1 MGKQNTPLILGFVN
15 NAARNTF
22 NVSQKQVQN
31 KNSQQKAVKQQK
43 PQQQSWTVVNNN
55 KKTNTKGFQSWADVA
70 SRNTKSEIQSSW
82 TNAVKPQQQRSK
94 TMKQQPKQQVQKQQV
109 QKQQVQ
115 KQQPQKKSTKNQKT
129 QTQTQTWGWY
139 PASKQEAELKK
150 LNQKVNKNIQGK
162 QGKQSKNQPMKQ
174 SKNQTMKQSKNQP
187 MRQQSKKQKMR
198 IAAMKNLKA
207 LREAHEL
214 IMAQEQKKNYAL
226 LRNINTVYDGFNY
239 TFPLQNKR
247 SAWISTNKVGGNKVM
262 SVATLYAIRNAPTV
276 RGNKKP
282 FVQRNGKIIFNNKC
296 IRRAVEG
303 KFTGHKKFRGNRVL
317 TYIPEKW
324 LSKENGYSK
333 GTNYEKY
340 TNMNEPKRNER
351 CYSFKGVY

>member
-1 MGKQNTPLILGFVN
+1 MGKSNTPLILGFVN

-31 KNSQQKAVKQQK
+31 KNGQQKAVKQQK
-43 PQQQSWTVVNNN
+43 PQQQGWTVVKNN
-55 KKTNTKGFQSWADVA
+55 KKTNTTGFQSWADVA
-70 SRNTKSEIQSSW
+70 SRNTKSEMQSSW
-82 TNAVKPQQQRSK
+82 TNTVKQQQQRSK
-94 TMKQQPKQQVQKQQV
+94 TMKQQPKQQVQKQQP
-109 QKQQVQ
+109 QKA
-115 KQQPQKKSTKNQKT
+115 KQQPQKKSTKIQ

-150 LNQKVNKNIQGK
+150 LNQKANKKMQGK
-162 QGKQSKNQPMKQ
+162 QGKQGKKQPMKQ
-174 SKNQTMKQSKNQP
+174 QSKQ
-187 MRQQSKKQKMR
+187 QKMR

-207 LREAHEL
+207 SREAHEF

-226 LRNINTVYDGFNY
+226 LRNINTVYDGFSY
-239 TFPLQNKR
+239 TFPLQNSR
-247 SAWISTNKVGGNKVM
+247 CAWISTNKVGGNKVM

-282 FVQRNGKIIFNNKC
+282 FIQRNGKIIFNNKC

-324 LSKENGYSK
+324 LSKENSYSK

-340 TNMNEPKRNER
+340 TNMNEPRRNER